1 MRRLLRAASLVTASG
16 ALLLTTP
23 GPATAGVSNQW
34 PLQKL
39 GAQEAWKHTQ
49 GEGVTV
55 ALLDT
60 GVDAS
65 HPDLKS
71 AVLPGRNFV
80 SGSGDGKTDTEGHGT
95 AMASIIAGQG
105 TGPQHVQGLAYGAKI
120 LPLTVMRG
128 RRPIASA
135 VEEAVKSATAQQIK
149 VLNLSFGSSLD
160 PELAKDNPER
170 TAIEEALR
178 NDMVVVAGAGN
189 TGASQPFYPAAYP
202 GVIAVSAVDRDGR
215 PWQKSGHG
223 SWVTVAAPGVDIKVA
238 KPGGGY
244 DTVNGTSAAAA
255 YVSATVALI
264 RAKFPELSANQ
275 VIHRLIK
282 TADDCGPPGKDDYCG
297 YGMINPVRALTE
309 DVGDWPRDKNPLAPE
324 LTAAQPTQQP
334 QADDP
339 DEGGSGPV
347 LVWALGGLLAVGA
360 VIALVVLLARRGG
373 NRNQP
378 PGGGGWPPPP
388 GPPGPYGPPPGP
400 PQYQQAGAPPGPWP
414 QPAPPPPPGW
424 QQPRR

>member
-1 MRRLLRAASLVTASG
+1 MLRAASLLTASG
-16 ALLLTTP
+16 TLLLAIPTP
-23 GPATAGVSNQW
+23 AAAGVGNQW
-34 PLQKL
+34 ALQKL
-39 GAQEAWKHTQ
+39 HAQEAWKHTQ
-49 GEGVTV
+49 GQGVTV
-55 ALLDT
+55 GLLDS

-71 AVLPGRNFV
+71 AVLSGRDFV
-80 SGSGDGKTDTEGHGT
+80 SGSGDGKTDTDLEGHGT

-105 TGPQHVQGLAYGAKI
+105 RGPQHMQGFAYGAKI

-128 RRPIASA
+128 RSPIASA
-135 VEEAVKSATAQQIK
+135 VAEAVKSAVAQQIK
-149 VLNLSFGSSLD
+149 VLNLSFGSPLD
-160 PELAKDNPER
+160 PELAKDNPEK

-178 NDMVVVAGAGN
+178 NDVVVVAGAGN
-189 TGASQPFYPAAYP
+189 TGSNRPFYPAAYP
-202 GVIAVSAVDRDGR
+202 GVIAVSAVDREGR

-223 SWVTVAAPGVDIKVA
+223 PWLTVAAPGVDIKVA

-244 DTVNGTSAAAA
+244 DTVNGTSTAAA

-264 RAKFPELSANQ
+264 RAKYPELSANQ
-275 VIHRLIK
+275 VIHRLIT
-282 TADDCGPPGKDDYCG
+282 TADDCGPPGRDDYCG

-309 DVGDWPRDKNPLAPE
+309 DVGEWPRDKNPLAPE

-334 QADDP
+334 QASDSG
-339 DEGGSGPV
+339 EGGPGV

-360 VIALVVLLARRGG
+360 VVLVAVLLARRGG

-400 PQYQQAGAPPGPWP
+400 QYQQAGTPPGPWP
-414 QPAPPPPPGW
+414 QPGPPPPPGW
-424 QQPRR
+424 QPPQH